1 MIITGPQVRAA
12 RALIEWPRE
21 KVARLAGVDPKAL
34 KAFERGRV
42 DPGDKARQALQA
54 ALEKGGALFVPES
67 GTKGAGV
74 RLKWSRKDAKQLNRM
89 ENEGGPVAD
98 DDVL

>member
-1 MIITGPQVRAA
+1 MIITGPQARAA
-12 RALIEWPRE
+12 RVLIEWPRE
-21 KVARLAGVDPKAL
+21 KVAGLAGLSEDAL
-34 KAFERGRV
+34 RAFERGKV
-42 DPGDKARQALQA
+42 DPGDAARQALQA
-54 ALEKGGALFVPES
+54 TLERGGAVFIPES
-67 GTKGAGV
+67 GTEGAGV